1 MNFEFHFLEQIN
13 SLCAAL
19 GLFVALDA
27 HMYTGKAHQLLT
39 LCIISNHGYKLVLH
53 GHRGPWD
60 KITRVGSLL
69 LVFFVCLFFLQ

>member
-13 SLCAAL
+13 SLCVAL

-39 LCIISNHGYKLVLH
+39 LCIISNHGY
-53 GHRGPWD
+53 
-60 KITRVGSLL
+60 S
-69 LVFFVCLFFLQ
+69 